1 MTKHLIHLSAVEP
14 SEETCEGGNAWHLR
28 QTKDGAQ
35 GLVET
40 HPGGVGKTGTA
51 SPNSD
56 QESLDDE
63 RGIMPAIT
71 SWLG

>member
-1 MTKHLIHLSAVEP
+1 MVRKASSKRTLAV
-14 SEETCEGGNAWHLR
+14 
-28 QTKDGAQ
+28 
-35 GLVET
+35 
-40 HPGGVGKTGTA
+40 VGKTGTA